1 MERFCPLQIANPYTV
16 LPLIVISEEEYKIQ
30 LEVRDVPIVEFS
42 EIMMLPLE
50 IMSMFPE
57 ITLPPEI
64 VRSPVTN
71 IFPGPFIVQ
80 LLSVKALCCMRVFS
94 LFMLERLIVWLLMII
109 SFDPLVPQVGP
120 LKVVAL

>member
-1 MERFCPLQIANPYTV
+1 MERFSPLHIANPYTV
-16 LPLIVISEEEYKIQ
+16 LPLIVISDEEYKIQ

-42 EIMMLPLE
+42 EIVMLPLE
-50 IMSMFPE
+50 MMSMFPE

-64 VRSPVTN
+64 VRSPIIN

-80 LLSVKALCCMRVFS
+80 LLSVRALCCMRVFS
-94 LFMLERLIVWLLMII
+94 LFMLERLIVWLLTVV

>member
-1 MERFCPLQIANPYTV
+1 MERLEPLHIANPYTV
-16 LPLIVISEEEYKIQ
+16 LPLIVISEDEYKIQ

-42 EIMMLPLE
+42 EIVMLPLE
-50 IMSMFPE
+50 MMSMFPE

-64 VRSPVTN
+64 VRFPIIN
-71 IFPGPFIVQ
+71 IFPGPFTVQ
-80 LLSVKALCCMRVFS
+80 LLSVKLLCCMRVFS
-94 LFMLERLIVWLLMII
+94 LFILERLIIWLLTVV